1 MSSRSR
7 FRGRLLYLTFFAIFI
22 AFLYHY
28 FPSIS
33 ESALL
38 SNPYST
44 KSYKEIVVASIK
56 SDDTT
61 WLAEQLPDWRARIYV
76 ADDPDAE
83 FAVPENKGHESM
95 VYLT

>member
-1 MSSRSR
+1 MSTR
-7 FRGRLLYLTFFAIFI
+7 FRSPTRILSLAFFAIII

-33 ESALL
+33 DSTFF

-44 KSYKEIVVASIK
+44 RKEIVVASVK
-56 SDDTT
+56 SDDTS
-61 WLAEQLPDWRARIYV
+61 WVAEHLPEWRARIYV
-76 ADDPDAE
+76 ADDPNAE
-83 FAVPENKGHESM
+83 FTVPKNKGHESM